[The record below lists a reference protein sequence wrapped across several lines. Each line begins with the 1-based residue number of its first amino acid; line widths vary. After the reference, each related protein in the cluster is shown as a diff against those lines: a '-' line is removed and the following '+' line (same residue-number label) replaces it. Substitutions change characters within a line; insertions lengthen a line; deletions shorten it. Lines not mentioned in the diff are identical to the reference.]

1 MEGLCL
7 CIGIFPDS
15 PSAVHIFPPKLPHR
29 NDPRDENQVS
39 SYRCRLQKGEFL
51 LKSPKFFNRIF
62 NKKYLIRNWCKYLQ
76 RFRRRV
82 IFFYLECYLRIRQIY
97 ESNFQY
103 IEQRLLLR
111 INTHMHCI
119 CSLQY
124 QNNSFGFQS
133 LTMNNE
139 ARKTSTV
146 GEIVNLMSVDC
157 QRMQDLSGY
166 LWMIWSAPV
175 QITLA
180 MYLLWVQLG
189 PSVLAG
195 TVLGR
200 MLENTCGFIENV
212 IFDIMRFSAGKVI
225 KRQLY

>member
-1 MEGLCL
+1 
-7 CIGIFPDS
+7 
-15 PSAVHIFPPKLPHR
+15 
-29 NDPRDENQVS
+29 
-39 SYRCRLQKGEFL
+39 
-51 LKSPKFFNRIF
+51 
-62 NKKYLIRNWCKYLQ
+62 
-76 RFRRRV
+76 
-82 IFFYLECYLRIRQIY
+82 
-97 ESNFQY
+97 
-103 IEQRLLLR
+103 
-111 INTHMHCI
+111 
-119 CSLQY
+119 
-124 QNNSFGFQS
+124 
-133 LTMNNE
+133 MNNE

-195 TVLGR
+195 TVLCR

-212 IFDIMRFSAGKVI
+212 IFDMRFSVGKVI
-225 KRQLY
+225 KRQLYRKLYK

>member
-1 MEGLCL
+1 MSQISNTLNK
-7 CIGIFPDS
+7 D
-15 PSAVHIFPPKLPHR
+15 
-29 NDPRDENQVS
+29 
-39 SYRCRLQKGEFL
+39 Y
-51 LKSPKFFNRIF
+51 FFTH
-62 NKKYLIRNWCKYLQ
+62 
-76 RFRRRV
+76 
-82 IFFYLECYLRIRQIY
+82 
-97 ESNFQY
+97 
-103 IEQRLLLR
+103 
-111 INTHMHCI
+111 INTHIHCI

-195 TVLGR
+195 TVLCR

-225 KRQLY
+225 KRQLYRKFFSNIMLYKQSCLEENYVVPTFKN

>member
-1 MEGLCL
+1 
-7 CIGIFPDS
+7 
-15 PSAVHIFPPKLPHR
+15 
-29 NDPRDENQVS
+29 
-39 SYRCRLQKGEFL
+39 
-51 LKSPKFFNRIF
+51 
-62 NKKYLIRNWCKYLQ
+62 
-76 RFRRRV
+76 
-82 IFFYLECYLRIRQIY
+82 
-97 ESNFQY
+97 
-103 IEQRLLLR
+103 
-111 INTHMHCI
+111 
-119 CSLQY
+119 
-124 QNNSFGFQS
+124 
-133 LTMNNE
+133 MNNE

-195 TVLGR
+195 KVLCR

-225 KRQLY
+225 KRQFYRKFFSNIMLYK

>member
-1 MEGLCL
+1 
-7 CIGIFPDS
+7 
-15 PSAVHIFPPKLPHR
+15 
-29 NDPRDENQVS
+29 
-39 SYRCRLQKGEFL
+39 
-51 LKSPKFFNRIF
+51 
-62 NKKYLIRNWCKYLQ
+62 
-76 RFRRRV
+76 
-82 IFFYLECYLRIRQIY
+82 
-97 ESNFQY
+97 
-103 IEQRLLLR
+103 
-111 INTHMHCI
+111 
-119 CSLQY
+119 
-124 QNNSFGFQS
+124 
-133 LTMNNE
+133 MNNE

-195 TVLGR
+195 TVLCR
-200 MLENTCGFIENV
+200 MLENTCGIIENV

-225 KRQLY
+225 KRQLPGI